1 MEINPIFI
9 KIILRKQRRLI
20 KQKKYGGVKLKELNW
35 IV

>member
-1 MEINPIFI
+1 MKINPIFI

-20 KQKKYGGVKLKELNW
+20 KKIKYRGMKLKELNW

>member
-1 MEINPIFI
+1 MKINPIFI

-20 KQKKYGGVKLKELNW
+20 KKKYRGMELKELNW